1 MIQALTLS
9 HSSWSS
15 VLAARHK
22 LYCCSNGAANR
33 DAKVKLRA
41 APWSCGVV
49 GSTMIIYLGGLHVPL
64 SYSGLSIVSTM
75 LSRDCGLDPQVKS
88 AELCGAVW
96 LIESS
101 IRQFD
106 TRLTCMSFDQMLS
119 GRRGCLLAAVIA
131 LSSVILWALAK
142 PGTSVYLEN
151 NHYDPALK
159 ELLASGGVSLCAT
172 VAVCCGITPLLEE
185 FVYRGFVLTS
195 LAAYASPPWAII
207 TSSLI
212 FSLVHFKA
220 PEETLVLFV
229 FGCILGTVYAKTGD
243 LGACLGIHSLYNLFI
258 VYYTL
263 VA

>member
-1 MIQALTLS
+1 MEQ
-9 HSSWSS
+9 
-15 VLAARHK
+15 
-22 LYCCSNGAANR
+22 
-33 DAKVKLRA
+33 
-41 APWSCGVV
+41 
-49 GSTMIIYLGGLHVPL
+49 
-64 SYSGLSIVSTM
+64 
-75 LSRDCGLDPQVKS
+75 
-88 AELCGAVW
+88 
-96 LIESS
+96 
-101 IRQFD
+101 
-106 TRLTCMSFDQMLS
+106 
-119 GRRGCLLAAVIA
+119 
-131 LSSVILWALAK
+131 
-142 PGTSVYLEN
+142 VYLEN